1 MSTILHSEIEQMR
14 RLDLAFYED
23 RLLMDRIEQAANL
36 MATAL
41 EAGHKIICCGNGG
54 SMSDAMHLAE
64 ELSGRYRSNRRALA
78 AMALSDP
85 GFLTCAA
92 NDMGYDAVFERGVE
106 ALGQP
111 GDVLIAIST
120 SGNSPNIL
128 KACQKAHLHNLK
140 VIGLS
145 AGNGGSLPSH
155 ADLCLLVPTE
165 GYADRAQEFHI
176 RIIHLWIALIEDRL
190 KLV

>member
-1 MSTILHSEIEQMR
+1 MSTVLHSEIDQMR
-14 RLDLAFYED
+14 RLELVFYED
-23 RLLMDRIEQAANL
+23 RKLMDQIEKAADF

-41 EAGHKIICCGNGG
+41 ETDHKIICCGNGG

-64 ELSGRYRSNRRALA
+64 ELSGRYRLNRRALA
-78 AMALSDP
+78 AIALSDP

-92 NDMGYDAVFERGVE
+92 NDIGFDAVFERGVE
-106 ALGQP
+106 ALGKP
-111 GDVLIAIST
+111 GDLLIAIST

-128 KACQKAHLHNLK
+128 RACQKAMHNNLK

-145 AGNGGSLPSH
+145 SGTGGQLPSH

-165 GYADRAQEFHI
+165 GFADRAQEFHI
-176 RIIHLWIALIEDRL
+176 RIIHLWIALIENKL
-190 KLV
+190 KL

>member
-1 MSTILHSEIEQMR
+1 MNPVLRHEIEQMR
-14 RLDLAFYED
+14 RLELDFYGD
-23 RLLMDRIEQAANL
+23 QGLMEGIEGAAKL
-36 MATAL
+36 MAESL

-78 AMALSDP
+78 AIALSDP

-106 ALGQP
+106 ALGQA
-111 GDVLIAIST
+111 GDMLIAIST

-128 KACQKAHLHNLK
+128 KACHKARHLNLK

-190 KLV
+190 KLA

>member
-1 MSTILHSEIEQMR
+1 MNPVLRHEIEQMR
-14 RLDLAFYED
+14 RLELDFYGD
-23 RLLMDRIEQAANL
+23 QWLMEGIEEAAKL
-36 MATAL
+36 MAEAL

-78 AMALSDP
+78 AIALSDP

-106 ALGQP
+106 ALGQA
-111 GDVLIAIST
+111 GDMLIAIST

-128 KACQKAHLHNLK
+128 KACHKARSLNLQ

-190 KLV
+190 KLS

>member
-1 MSTILHSEIEQMR
+1 MNTVLHSEIEQMR
-14 RLDLAFYED
+14 RLELAFYQD
-23 RLLMDRIEQAANL
+23 LLLMDQIEKAANL

-64 ELSGRYRSNRRALA
+64 ELSGRYRRNRRALA
-78 AMALSDP
+78 AIALSDP
-85 GFLTCAA
+85 GFLTCTA

-106 ALGQP
+106 ALGQA
-111 GDVLIAIST
+111 GDILIAIST

-128 KACQKAHLHNLK
+128 RACQRARHQNLT

-145 AGNGGSLPSH
+145 SGTGGQLPSH
-155 ADLCLLVPTE
+155 ADHCLLVPTE

-176 RIIHLWIALIEDRL
+176 RIIHLWIALIEDQL
-190 KLV
+190 KR

>member
-1 MSTILHSEIEQMR
+1 
-14 RLDLAFYED
+14 
-23 RLLMDRIEQAANL
+23 
-36 MATAL
+36 MAESL

-78 AMALSDP
+78 AIALSDP

-106 ALGQP
+106 ALGQS

-128 KACQKAHLHNLK
+128 KACHKARHLNLK

-190 KLV
+190 KLA

>member
-1 MSTILHSEIEQMR
+1 MKGIE
-14 RLDLAFYED
+14 E
-23 RLLMDRIEQAANL
+23 AAKL
-36 MATAL
+36 MAEAL

-64 ELSGRYRSNRRALA
+64 ELSGRYRSNRKALA
-78 AMALSDP
+78 AIALSDP

-106 ALGQP
+106 ALGQV

-128 KACQKAHLHNLK
+128 KACHKARSLNLQ

-190 KLV
+190 KLS

>member
-1 MSTILHSEIEQMR
+1 MSTVLHSEIEQMR
-14 RLDLAFYED
+14 RLELAFYED
-23 RLLMDRIEQAANL
+23 QVLMDHIEKAAGI

-54 SMSDAMHLAE
+54 SMSDAMHMAE
-64 ELSGRYRSNRRALA
+64 ELSGRYRSKRKALA
-78 AMALSDP
+78 AIALSDP

-92 NDMGYDAVFERGVE
+92 NDMGYDTVFERGVE
-106 ALGQP
+106 ALGKP

-128 KACQKAHLHNLK
+128 KACQKAHHNSLK

-145 AGNGGSLPSH
+145 SSTGGLLPSY

-176 RIIHLWIALIEDRL
+176 RIIHLWIALIEHKL
-190 KLV
+190 KL

>member
-1 MSTILHSEIEQMR
+1 MNPVLHREIEQMR
-14 RLDLAFYED
+14 RLELDFYGD
-23 RLLMDRIEQAANL
+23 QGLMEGIEKGAKL
-36 MATAL
+36 MAEAL

-78 AMALSDP
+78 AIALSDP

-106 ALGQP
+106 ALGQA
-111 GDVLIAIST
+111 GDMLIAIST

-128 KACQKAHLHNLK
+128 KACHKARHLNLK

-190 KLV
+190 KLA

>member
-1 MSTILHSEIEQMR
+1 MNPVLHREIEQMR
-14 RLDLAFYED
+14 RLELDFYGD
-23 RLLMDRIEQAANL
+23 QGLMEGIEEAAKL
-36 MATAL
+36 MAEAL

-78 AMALSDP
+78 AIALSDP

-106 ALGQP
+106 ALGQA
-111 GDVLIAIST
+111 GDMLIAIST
-120 SGNSPNIL
+120 SGKSPNIL
-128 KACQKAHLHNLK
+128 KACHKARHLNLK

-145 AGNGGSLPSH
+145 AGTGGSLPSH

-190 KLV
+190 KLA

>member
-128 KACQKAHLHNLK
+128 KACQKAHLHKLK

-176 RIIHLWIALIEDRL
+176 RIIHLWIALIEDKL
-190 KLV
+190 KL

>member
-1 MSTILHSEIEQMR
+1 MNPVLRHEIEQMR
-14 RLDLAFYED
+14 RLELDFYGD
-23 RLLMDRIEQAANL
+23 QRLMEGIEGAAKL
-36 MATAL
+36 MAESL

-78 AMALSDP
+78 AIALSDP

-106 ALGQP
+106 ALGQS

-128 KACQKAHLHNLK
+128 KACHKARHLNLK

-190 KLV
+190 KLA

>member
-1 MSTILHSEIEQMR
+1 MNPVLRHEIEQMR
-14 RLDLAFYED
+14 RLELDFYGD
-23 RLLMDRIEQAANL
+23 QRLMEGIEGAAKL
-36 MATAL
+36 MAESL
-41 EAGHKIICCGNGG
+41 EAGNKIICCGNGG

-78 AMALSDP
+78 AIALSDP

-106 ALGQP
+106 ALGQS

-120 SGNSPNIL
+120 SGKSPNIL
-128 KACQKAHLHNLK
+128 KACHKARHLNLK

-190 KLV
+190 KLA

>member
-1 MSTILHSEIEQMR
+1 MNPVLRHEIEQMR
-14 RLDLAFYED
+14 RLELDFYGD
-23 RLLMDRIEQAANL
+23 QRLMEGIEGAAKL
-36 MATAL
+36 MAESL

-78 AMALSDP
+78 AIALSDP

-106 ALGQP
+106 ALGQS

-120 SGNSPNIL
+120 SGKSPNIL
-128 KACQKAHLHNLK
+128 KACHKARHLNLK

>member
-1 MSTILHSEIEQMR
+1 MSTVLHSEIDQMR
-14 RLDLAFYED
+14 RLELVFYED
-23 RLLMDRIEQAANL
+23 RILMDQIEKAADF

-41 EAGHKIICCGNGG
+41 ETDHKIICCGNGG

-64 ELSGRYRSNRRALA
+64 ELSGRYRLNRRALA
-78 AMALSDP
+78 AIALSDP

-92 NDMGYDAVFERGVE
+92 NDIGFDAVFERGVE
-106 ALGQP
+106 ALGKP
-111 GDVLIAIST
+111 GDLLIAIST

-128 KACQKAHLHNLK
+128 RACQKAMHNNLK

-145 AGNGGSLPSH
+145 SGTGGQLPSH

-165 GYADRAQEFHI
+165 GFADRAQEFHI
-176 RIIHLWIALIEDRL
+176 RIIHLWIALIENKL
-190 KLV
+190 KL

>member
-1 MSTILHSEIEQMR
+1 MNPVLRHEIEQMR
-14 RLDLAFYED
+14 RLELDFYGD
-23 RLLMDRIEQAANL
+23 QRLMEGIEGAAKL
-36 MATAL
+36 MAESL

-78 AMALSDP
+78 AIALSDP

-92 NDMGYDAVFERGVE
+92 NDMGYDTVFERGVE
-106 ALGQP
+106 ALGQS

-120 SGNSPNIL
+120 SGKSPNIL
-128 KACQKAHLHNLK
+128 KACHKARHLNLK

-190 KLV
+190 KLA

>member
-1 MSTILHSEIEQMR
+1 MNPVLHSEIAQMR
-14 RLDLAFYED
+14 RLELDFYGD
-23 RLLMDRIEQAANL
+23 QGLMKGIEEGAKL
-36 MATAL
+36 MAEAL

-78 AMALSDP
+78 AIALSDP

-106 ALGQP
+106 ALGQA
-111 GDVLIAIST
+111 GDMLIAIST

-128 KACQKAHLHNLK
+128 KACNKARSLNLQ

-145 AGNGGSLPSH
+145 AGNGGSLPSQS
-155 ADLCLLVPTE
+155 DLCLLVPTE

-190 KLV
+190 KLS

>member
-1 MSTILHSEIEQMR
+1 MNPVLRNEIEQMR
-14 RLDLAFYED
+14 RLELDFYGD
-23 RLLMDRIEQAANL
+23 QGLMEGIEEAAKV
-36 MATAL
+36 MAEAL

-64 ELSGRYRSNRRALA
+64 ELSGRYRSNRKALA
-78 AMALSDP
+78 AIALSDP

-92 NDMGYDAVFERGVE
+92 NDMGYDAVFERGIE
-106 ALGQP
+106 ALGQF

-128 KACQKAHLHNLK
+128 KACHKARSLNLR

-176 RIIHLWIALIEDRL
+176 RIIHLWIALIEYRL
-190 KLV
+190 KLS

>member
-1 MSTILHSEIEQMR
+1 MNPVLRHEIEQMR
-14 RLDLAFYED
+14 RLELDFYGD
-23 RLLMDRIEQAANL
+23 QRLMEGIEGAAKL
-36 MATAL
+36 MAESL

-78 AMALSDP
+78 AIALSDP

-106 ALGQP
+106 ALGQA
-111 GDVLIAIST
+111 GDMLIAIST

-128 KACQKAHLHNLK
+128 KACHKARHLNLK

-190 KLV
+190 KLA

>member
-1 MSTILHSEIEQMR
+1 MNPVLHREIEQMR
-14 RLDLAFYED
+14 RLELDFYGD
-23 RLLMDRIEQAANL
+23 QGLMVAIEEGAKL
-36 MATAL
+36 MAEAL
-41 EAGHKIICCGNGG
+41 ESGHKIICCGNGG

-78 AMALSDP
+78 AIALSDP

-106 ALGQP
+106 ALGQS

-120 SGNSPNIL
+120 SGKSPNIL
-128 KACQKAHLHNLK
+128 KACHKARHLNLK

-190 KLV
+190 KLS

>member
-1 MSTILHSEIEQMR
+1 MNPVLRHEIEQMR
-14 RLDLAFYED
+14 RLELDFYGD
-23 RLLMDRIEQAANL
+23 QGLMEGIEEAAKL
-36 MATAL
+36 MAEAL

-78 AMALSDP
+78 AIALSDP

-106 ALGQP
+106 ALGQA
-111 GDVLIAIST
+111 GDMLIAIST

-128 KACQKAHLHNLK
+128 KACHKARSLNLQ

-190 KLV
+190 KLA

>member
-1 MSTILHSEIEQMR
+1 MNPVLHREIEQMR
-14 RLDLAFYED
+14 RLELDFYGD
-23 RLLMDRIEQAANL
+23 QGLMKGIEEAAKL
-36 MATAL
+36 MAEAL

-78 AMALSDP
+78 AIALSDP

-106 ALGQP
+106 ALGQA
-111 GDVLIAIST
+111 GDMLIAIST

-128 KACQKAHLHNLK
+128 KACNKARSLNLQ

-190 KLV
+190 KLS

>member
-1 MSTILHSEIEQMR
+1 MNPVLRHEIEQMR
-14 RLDLAFYED
+14 RLELDFYGD
-23 RLLMDRIEQAANL
+23 QRLMEGIEGAAKL
-36 MATAL
+36 MAESL

-78 AMALSDP
+78 AIALSDP

-106 ALGQP
+106 ALGQA
-111 GDVLIAIST
+111 GDMLIAIST
-120 SGNSPNIL
+120 SGKSPNIL
-128 KACQKAHLHNLK
+128 KACHKARHLNLK

-190 KLV
+190 KLA

>member
-1 MSTILHSEIEQMR
+1 MNPVLHSEIEQMR
-14 RLDLAFYED
+14 RLELSFYGD
-23 RLLMDRIEQAANL
+23 QGLMESIEEAAKL
-36 MATAL
+36 MAEAL

-78 AMALSDP
+78 AIALSDP

-106 ALGQP
+106 ALGQA

-128 KACQKAHLHNLK
+128 KACHKARSLNLQ

-145 AGNGGSLPSH
+145 AGNGGSLLSQS
-155 ADLCLLVPTE
+155 DLCLLVPTE

-190 KLV
+190 KLS

>member
-1 MSTILHSEIEQMR
+1 MNPVLRNEIEQMR
-14 RLDLAFYED
+14 RLELGFYGD
-23 RLLMDRIEQAANL
+23 QGLMVAIEEGAKL
-36 MATAL
+36 MAEAL
-41 EAGHKIICCGNGG
+41 ESGHKIICCGNGG

-78 AMALSDP
+78 AIALSDP

-106 ALGQP
+106 ALGQA
-111 GDVLIAIST
+111 GDMLIAIST

-128 KACQKAHLHNLK
+128 KACHKARHLNLK

-190 KLV
+190 KLA

>member
-1 MSTILHSEIEQMR
+1 MNPVLRHEIEQMR
-14 RLDLAFYED
+14 RLELDFYGD
-23 RLLMDRIEQAANL
+23 QRLMEGIEGAAKL
-36 MATAL
+36 MAESL

-78 AMALSDP
+78 AIALSDP

-106 ALGQP
+106 ALGQS

-120 SGNSPNIL
+120 SGKSPNIL
-128 KACQKAHLHNLK
+128 KACHKARHLNLK

-190 KLV
+190 KLA

>member
-1 MSTILHSEIEQMR
+1 MNPVLRHEIEQMR
-14 RLDLAFYED
+14 RLELDFYGD
-23 RLLMDRIEQAANL
+23 QRLMEGIEGAAKL
-36 MATAL
+36 MAESL

-78 AMALSDP
+78 AIALSDP

-106 ALGQP
+106 ALGQS

-120 SGNSPNIL
+120 SGKSPNIL
-128 KACQKAHLHNLK
+128 KACHKARHLNLK

-155 ADLCLLVPTE
+155 ADLSLLVPTE

-176 RIIHLWIALIEDRL
+176 RIIHLWIALIEDRIL
-190 KLV
+190 R

>member
-1 MSTILHSEIEQMR
+1 MNPVLHREIEQMR
-14 RLDLAFYED
+14 RLELDFYGD
-23 RLLMDRIEQAANL
+23 QGLMEGIEEAAKL
-36 MATAL
+36 MAEAL

-78 AMALSDP
+78 AIALSDP

-106 ALGQP
+106 ALGQS

-120 SGNSPNIL
+120 SGKSPNIL
-128 KACQKAHLHNLK
+128 KACHKARHLNLK

-190 KLV
+190 KLA

>member
-1 MSTILHSEIEQMR
+1 MSTVLHHEIEQMR
-14 RLDLAFYED
+14 RLELAFYED
-23 RLLMDRIEQAANL
+23 QGLMNRIEEAAKI

-41 EAGHKIICCGNGG
+41 ESGHKIICCGNGG

-64 ELSGRYRSNRRALA
+64 ELSGRYRSSRRALA
-78 AMALSDP
+78 AIALSDP

-92 NDMGYDAVFERGVE
+92 NEMGYDTVFERGVE

-128 KACQKAHLHNLK
+128 KACQKARLHSLQ

-145 AGNGGSLPSH
+145 AGNGGLLPSH
-155 ADLCLLVPTE
+155 VDLCLLVPTE

-190 KLV
+190 QLS

>member
-1 MSTILHSEIEQMR
+1 MNPVLRKEIEQMR
-14 RLDLAFYED
+14 RLELDFYGD
-23 RLLMDRIEQAANL
+23 QGLMEGIEEAAKL
-36 MATAL
+36 MAEAL

-78 AMALSDP
+78 AIALSDP

-106 ALGQP
+106 ALGQA
-111 GDVLIAIST
+111 GDMLIAIST
-120 SGNSPNIL
+120 SGKSPNIL
-128 KACQKAHLHNLK
+128 KACHKARHLNLK

-190 KLV
+190 KLA

>member
-1 MSTILHSEIEQMR
+1 MNPVLRNEIEQMR
-14 RLDLAFYED
+14 RLELDFYGD
-23 RLLMDRIEQAANL
+23 QGLMEGIEEAAKV
-36 MATAL
+36 MAEAL

-78 AMALSDP
+78 AIALSDP

-92 NDMGYDAVFERGVE
+92 NDMGYDAVFERGIE
-106 ALGQP
+106 ALGQF

-128 KACQKAHLHNLK
+128 KACHKARSLNLR

-176 RIIHLWIALIEDRL
+176 RIIHLWIALIEYRL
-190 KLV
+190 KLS

>member
-1 MSTILHSEIEQMR
+1 MSTVLHSEIDQMR
-14 RLDLAFYED
+14 RLELVFYED
-23 RLLMDRIEQAANL
+23 RILMDQIEKAAHF

-41 EAGHKIICCGNGG
+41 EADHKIICCGNGG

-64 ELSGRYRSNRRALA
+64 ELSGRYRLNRRALA
-78 AMALSDP
+78 AIALSDP

-92 NDMGYDAVFERGVE
+92 NDIGFDAVFERGVE
-106 ALGQP
+106 ALGKP
-111 GDVLIAIST
+111 GDLLIAIST

-128 KACQKAHLHNLK
+128 RACQKAMHNNLK

-145 AGNGGSLPSH
+145 SGTGGQLPSH

-165 GYADRAQEFHI
+165 GFADRAQEFHI
-176 RIIHLWIALIEDRL
+176 RIIHLWIALIENKL
-190 KLV
+190 KL

>member
-1 MSTILHSEIEQMR
+1 MNPVLRKEIEQMR
-14 RLDLAFYED
+14 RLELDFYGD
-23 RLLMDRIEQAANL
+23 QGLMEGIEEAAKL
-36 MATAL
+36 MAEAL

-78 AMALSDP
+78 AIALSDP

-106 ALGQP
+106 ALGQV

-128 KACQKAHLHNLK
+128 KACNKARSLNLQ

-145 AGNGGSLPSH
+145 SGNGGSLPSH

-190 KLV
+190 KLS

>member
-1 MSTILHSEIEQMR
+1 MNPVLHSEIEQMR
-14 RLDLAFYED
+14 RLELDFYGD
-23 RLLMDRIEQAANL
+23 QGLMESIEEAAKL
-36 MATAL
+36 MAEAL

-78 AMALSDP
+78 AIALSDP

-106 ALGQP
+106 ALGQA

-128 KACQKAHLHNLK
+128 KACHKARSLNLQ

-145 AGNGGSLPSH
+145 AGNGGSLLSQS
-155 ADLCLLVPTE
+155 DLCLLVPTE

-190 KLV
+190 KLS